1 MKSAVSFLVWLLR
14 VWPQASLGVSVMGG
28 LGKDSW
34 SILREHHACQGQGH
48 GTWSSLYAS
57 EDKSWYPREKS
68 QQVRPGS
75 HPDFLQVL
83 ILQIGKHT
91 NSRNPNGSGL
101 QAE

>member
-1 MKSAVSFLVWLLR
+1 MKSALPFLVWLQR

-57 EDKSWYPREKS
+57 EDKSWYPGEKS
-68 QQVRPGS
+68 QQSETWKSPRFPPSPHFTDGETY
-75 HPDFLQVL
+75 Q
-83 ILQIGKHT
+83 
-91 NSRNPNGSGL
+91 
-101 QAE
+101 